1 MSANEDLAAL
11 ARNWKPPVELSGASP
26 REVRLSA
33 GGKAL
38 TCLAVLI
45 FGGAV
50 AAGVGLSRIAA
61 RQQANRATLRAVG
74 AEVEGAVTRRWI
86 DGGKSETRM
95 VAYEFQHSGHTYH
108 GSSDAPRRIW
118 GSLQV
123 GAPLTVRFLPA
134 NPKLNHP
141 AGWETYGMPKFLP
154 GAMSALL
161 VLLGGL
167 IVFAIRRESRLLSE
181 GRPALARVT
190 KVTRVKDGHMMRYE
204 FRTLNGEV
212 VKGRGK
218 SRHAQPVGATV
229 CVVYDRD
236 NARRNEPYP
245 FNLVRVDR

>member
-1 MSANEDLAAL
+1 MSANEGLAAL
-11 ARNWKPPVELSGASP
+11 ARNWKPPVELSGAGP

-33 GGKAL
+33 GGKAV

-50 AAGVGLSRIAA
+50 AAGVGLSRVAA
-61 RQQANRATLRAVG
+61 RQQTERATLRAAG
-74 AEVEGAVTRRWI
+74 AEIEGMVTRRWR
-86 DGGKSETRM
+86 DGDKSETPR
-95 VAYEFQHSGHTYH
+95 VAYEFQYGGHTYH
-108 GSSDAPRRIW
+108 GSSGAPRRTW
-118 GSLQV
+118 DSLAVGS
-123 GAPLTVRFLPA
+123 PLTVRFVPA

-141 AGWETYGMPKFLP
+141 AEWETDVLPKFLP
-154 GAMSALL
+154 GVISAIL

-181 GRPALARVT
+181 GRPAPARVT
-190 KVTRVKDGHMMRYE
+190 KVTRVKNGHMLRYE

-212 VKGRGK
+212 VKGRGH
-218 SRHAQPVGATV
+218 SRRAQPVGVTL